1 MLEANEGLEKIFE
14 DAVKEAEKRKHE
26 YVTIEHVLISL
37 VKDQTIGTTLIEF
50 KVNVGALIKDVEN
63 YLDTK
68 CNDIVSKSK
77 NPIVPRKTAS
87 LERLMNRAFT
97 QAQFQGRQD
106 VTSIDILISIFAEKK
121 SYGAFFL
128 KKHKVDKQD
137 LMDLVSTETILD
149 EGMASMGGQE
159 HGGEQKLRP
168 NQADRILKSYCENL
182 NQKYFD
188 KKIDPVIGRDE
199 ETNNLKQ
206 ILARRNKNNV
216 LIVGDPGVG
225 KTAVVEGLAR
235 RIAKNKNDIPEY
247 LKDHIVWSLDVNSLI
262 AGSKFRGDFEE
273 RLKMIVNALDQKGKS
288 ILFIDEA
295 HMIVG
300 AGATGQGNNMD
311 MANMLKPALL
321 KGSIKVVASTT
332 WEEYRK
338 YFEKDRA
345 LMRRFQRLQVGEPSK
360 ETSVKILKGV
370 KQYYEDH
377 HGCTITDEACEDAVD
392 YSSKFIAD
400 KKLPDKAIDIID
412 VACAR
417 LRLNGVKDGVID
429 HEEIIHE
436 LSVMTGISIEQLS
449 QKQASNL
456 KTLEEKMK
464 LQVFGQDKAINTI
477 TDKILVARAGLKNL
491 NKPVGSFLFLGPTG
505 CGKTET
511 ARTLA
516 KTLGVELVRFDMS
529 EYQEKHSI
537 SKLIGSPPG
546 YVGYEDSNMGGGMF
560 INEVEKNPHAVVLF
574 DEIEKAHRDV
584 SNMLL
589 QVMDYGTVTGSN
601 GKKADCRN
609 ITLIMT
615 SNLGAEDME
624 RNNIGFGP
632 SERTGEDD
640 KALKKFFPPEFR
652 NRLDAVIKFNKL
664 AEKTMKSIVKKFLQE
679 LNTMTMEKDVEV
691 NATDQALD
699 YLVKKG
705 FDAKLGARPLQRI
718 IDEEIKNPLSKMI
731 LFGELNEGGMVE
743 VTLSEDVVPKLT
755 VVFRPNKVTT
765 KIKGKSKSDGST
777 TKVSNKERKKQKLKN
792 AKTS

>member
-1 MLEANEGLEKIFE
+1 MLEANEGLENIFE
-14 DAVKEAEKRKHE
+14 NAVKEAEKRRHE
-26 YVTIEHVLISL
+26 YVTIEHVLLSL
-37 VKDQTIGTTLIEF
+37 IKDNSIGTVLHDF
-50 KVNVGALIKDVEN
+50 KVNVGALIKDVED

-68 CNDIVSKSK
+68 CNDIITKGK
-77 NPIVPRKTAS
+77 EPMTPRKTAS

-97 QAQFQGRQD
+97 QALFQGRQD
-106 VTSIDILISIFAEKK
+106 VTSIDILISIFSEKK
-121 SYGAFFL
+121 SYAAFFL
-128 KKHKVDKQD
+128 KKHQVNKQD
-137 LMDLVSTETILD
+137 LIDLVSTETILD
-149 EGMASMGGQE
+149 EGMAGMGGPGE
-159 HGGEQKLRP
+159 AGPEQKLRP

-188 KKIDPVIGRDE
+188 KKIDPVIGRE
-199 ETNNLKQ
+199 QETEDLKQ

-235 RIAKNKNDIPEY
+235 RIAKNKDDVPEY

-273 RLKMIVNALDQKGKS
+273 RLKLVVNALDQKGKS

-321 KGSIKVVASTT
+321 KGTIKVVASTT

-360 ETSVKILKGV
+360 ETAVKILKGV
-370 KQYYEDH
+370 KQYYEKFH
-377 HGCTITDEACEDAVD
+377 NCIITDEACEDAVD
-392 YSSKFIAD
+392 YSTKFIAD
-400 KKLPDKAIDIID
+400 KRLPDKAIDVID

-417 LRLNGVKDGVID
+417 LRLNGVKDGKID
-429 HEEIIHE
+429 HEEVIHE
-436 LSVMTGISIEQLS
+436 ISQMTGISIEQLS

-464 LQVFGQDKAINTI
+464 LQVFGQDKAISTI
-477 TDKILVARAGLKNL
+477 TDKILVARAGLKSL
-491 NKPVGSFLFLGPTG
+491 TKPVGSFLFLGPTG

-511 ARTLA
+511 ARQLA
-516 KTLGVELVRFDMS
+516 KTLGVELIRFDMS

-537 SKLIGSPPG
+537 AKLIGSPPG

-615 SNLGAEDME
+615 SNLGAEAME

-640 KALKKFFPPEFR
+640 NAMKKFFPPEFR
-652 NRLDAVIKFNKL
+652 NRLDAVIKFDKL
-664 AEKTMKSIVKKFLQE
+664 AEPTMKSIVKKFLLE
-679 LNTMTMEKDVEV
+679 LNTMTIEKNVEV
-691 NATDQALD
+691 NATDPAID

-705 FDAKLGARPLQRI
+705 FNAKLGARPLQRV
-718 IDEEIKNPLSKMI
+718 IDDEIKKPLSKMM
-731 LFGELNEGGMVE
+731 LFGELTAGGMVE
-743 VTLSEDVVPKLT
+743 VGLLDDKLT
-755 VVFRPNKVTT
+755 VNFKAKKEPQTLDQLKP
-765 KIKGKSKSDGST
+765 
-777 TKVSNKERKKQKLKN
+777 KVSDEKKSQ
-792 AKTS
+792 

>member
-14 DAVKEAEKRKHE
+14 DAVKEAEQRKHE
-26 YVTIEHVLISL
+26 YVTIEHVLLSL
-37 VKDQTIGTTLIEF
+37 VKDKVIGTTLTEF
-50 KVNVGALIKDVEN
+50 KINVGALIKDIED

-68 CNDIVSKSK
+68 CNDIVSKGK
-77 NPIVPRKTAS
+77 NPVVPRKTAS

-97 QAQFQGRQD
+97 QALFQGRQD

-128 KKHKVDKQD
+128 KKHKVEKQD

-149 EGMASMGGQE
+149 EGMASMGGQTQA
-159 HGGEQKLRP
+159 GGEQRLRP

-188 KKIDPVIGRDE
+188 KKIDPVIGREE

-235 RIAKNKNDIPEY
+235 RIAKNKEDIPEY

-300 AGATGQGNNMD
+300 AGATGQGNSMD

-360 ETSVKILKGV
+360 ETSIKILKGV
-370 KQYYEDH
+370 KQYYESH

-436 LSVMTGISIEQLS
+436 ISQMTGISIEQLS

-537 SKLIGSPPG
+537 SKMIGSPPG

-615 SNLGAEDME
+615 SNLGAEAME
-624 RNNIGFGP
+624 RNNIGFGK
-632 SERTGEDD
+632 SEREGEDD
-640 KALKKFFPPEFR
+640 NALKKFFPPEFR
-652 NRLDAVIKFNKL
+652 NRLDAVIKFDKL
-664 AEKTMKSIVKKFLQE
+664 GEKTMKSIVKKFLQE
-679 LNTMTMEKDVEV
+679 LNTMNMEKDVEV
-691 NATDQALD
+691 NATDPALD

-743 VTLSEDVVPKLT
+743 VTLSEDVVPKLK
-755 VVFRPNKVTT
+755 VEFKANKVTT
-765 KIKGKSKSDGST
+765 KVT
-777 TKVSNKERKKQKLKN
+777 NKEKKKAKIKN

>member
-26 YVTIEHVLISL
+26 YVTIEHVLLS
-37 VKDQTIGTTLIEF
+37 
-50 KVNVGALIKDVEN
+50 LIKDQHIGTVLKDFKIDMVALTKDVED

-68 CNDIVSKSK
+68 CNDIVSKTA
-77 NPIVPRKTAS
+77 NPVVPRKTAS

-97 QAQFQGRQD
+97 QALFQGRQD

-121 SYGAFFL
+121 SYAAFFL
-128 KKHKVDKQD
+128 KKHAVNKQD

-149 EGMASMGGQE
+149 EGMASMGGGMSGQDPS
-159 HGGEQKLRP
+159 GEQRLRP

-188 KKIDPVIGRDE
+188 KKIDPVIGRVE
-199 ETNNLKQ
+199 ELENLKQ

-235 RIAKNKNDIPEY
+235 RIAKNKEDIPEY
-247 LKDHIVWSLDVNSLI
+247 LKDHIVWSLDINALL

-273 RLKMIVNALDQKGKS
+273 RLKLIINALDQKGKS

-295 HMIVG
+295 HMMVG
-300 AGATGQGNNMD
+300 AGATGSGNSMD

-321 KGSIKVVASTT
+321 KGSIKVLASTT

-338 YFEKDRA
+338 FFEKDRA

-360 ETSVKILKGV
+360 ETSIKILKGV
-370 KQYYEDH
+370 KQYYESH

-392 YSSKFIAD
+392 YSMKFIAD
-400 KKLPDKAIDIID
+400 KKLPDKAIDVID

-436 LSVMTGISIEQLS
+436 ISVMTGISIEQLS
-449 QKQASNL
+449 QKQTSSL

-477 TDKILVARAGLKNL
+477 TDKILVARAGLKSL
-491 NKPVGSFLFLGPTG
+491 TKPIGSFLFLGPTG

-516 KTLGVELVRFDMS
+516 KTLGVELIRFDMS

-537 SKLIGSPPG
+537 AKLIGSPPG

-609 ITLIMT
+609 ITLILT
-615 SNLGAEDME
+615 SNLGAEEME
-624 RNNIGFGP
+624 RNNIGFGK
-632 SERTGEDD
+632 SERVGEDD
-640 KALKKFFPPEFR
+640 AALKKFFPPEFR
-652 NRLDAVIKFNKL
+652 NRLDAVIKFDKL
-664 AEKTMKSIVKKFLQE
+664 GKETMTLVVKKFLAE

-691 NATDQALD
+691 NATDSAIEFLMT
-699 YLVKKG
+699 KG
-705 FDAKLGARPLQRI
+705 FDTKLGARPLQRV
-718 IDEEIKNPLSKMI
+718 IDDEIKTPLSKMI
-731 LFGELNEGGMVE
+731 LFGELIEGGMVE
-743 VTLSEDVVPKLT
+743 VGLSDDIVPKLT
-755 VVFRPNKVTT
+755 VNFKAKKEPKMLEQF
-765 KIKGKSKSDGST
+765 KP
-777 TKVSNKERKKQKLKN
+777 KVSDE
-792 AKTS
+792 KTSQ

>member
-1 MLEANEGLEKIFE
+1 MLEANEGLENIFE
-14 DAVKEAEKRKHE
+14 NAVKEAEKRRHE
-26 YVTIEHVLISL
+26 YVTIEHVLLALI
-37 VKDQTIGTTLIEF
+37 KDESIGTVLHDF
-50 KVNVGALIKDVEN
+50 KVNVGMLIKDVED

-68 CNDIVSKSK
+68 CNDIVAKGK
-77 NPIVPRKTAS
+77 EPMTPRKTAS

-97 QAQFQGRQD
+97 QALFQGRQD
-106 VTSIDILISIFAEKK
+106 VSSIDILISIFAEKK
-121 SYGAFFL
+121 SYAAFFL
-128 KKHKVDKQD
+128 KKHQVDKQD

-149 EGMASMGGQE
+149 EGMAQMAGGQP
-159 HGGEQKLRP
+159 GQEQKLRP

-188 KKIDPVIGRDE
+188 KKIDPVIGRDQ
-199 ETNNLKQ
+199 ETEDLKQ

-235 RIAKNKNDIPEY
+235 RIAKNKEDIPEY

-273 RLKMIVNALDQKGKS
+273 RLKLIVNALDQKGKS

-300 AGATGQGNNMD
+300 AGATGQGQSMD

-321 KGSIKVVASTT
+321 KGTIKVVASTT

-360 ETSVKILKGV
+360 ETAVKILKGV
-370 KQYYEDH
+370 KQYYEKFH
-377 HGCTITDEACEDAVD
+377 NCTITDEACEDAVD
-392 YSSKFIAD
+392 YSTKFIAD
-400 KKLPDKAIDIID
+400 KKLPDKAIDVID

-417 LRLNGVKDGVID
+417 LRLNGVKDGRID
-429 HEEIIHE
+429 HDEIIHE
-436 LSVMTGISIEQLS
+436 ISVMTGISIEQLS

-477 TDKILVARAGLKNL
+477 TDKILVARAGLKSL
-491 NKPVGSFLFLGPTG
+491 TKPVGSFLFLGPTG

-511 ARTLA
+511 ARQLA
-516 KTLGVELVRFDMS
+516 KTLGVELIRFDMS

-537 SKLIGSPPG
+537 AKLIGSPPG

-615 SNLGAEDME
+615 SNLGAEDNE

-652 NRLDAVIKFNKL
+652 NRLDAVIKFDKLNK
-664 AEKTMKSIVKKFLQE
+664 ETMKSVVKKFLLE

-691 NATDQALD
+691 NATEDAIEFLMT
-699 YLVKKG
+699 KG
-705 FDAKLGARPLQRI
+705 FDAKLGARPLQRV
-718 IDEEIKNPLSKMI
+718 IDDEIKKPLSKMM
-731 LFGELNEGGMVE
+731 LFGDLTKGGMVE
-743 VTLSEDVVPKLT
+743 VGLTNDVVPKLT
-755 VVFRPNKVTT
+755 VNFKAKREKQVLEQFKPK
-765 KIKGKSKSDGST
+765 
-777 TKVSNKERKKQKLKN
+777 KVSDEKKSQ
-792 AKTS
+792 

>member
-26 YVTIEHVLISL
+26 YVTIEHVLLSL
-37 VKDQTIGTTLIEF
+37 IKDQHIGTVLHEF
-50 KVNVGALIKDVEN
+50 KVNVGALIKDVED

-68 CNDIVSKSK
+68 CNDIVSKGT
-77 NPIVPRKTAS
+77 NPVAPRKTAS

-97 QAQFQGRQD
+97 QALFQGRQD

-121 SYGAFFL
+121 SYAAFFL
-128 KKHKVDKQD
+128 KKHQVDKQD
-137 LMDLVSTETILD
+137 LIDLVSTETILD
-149 EGMASMGGQE
+149 EGMASMGGAQE
-159 HGGEQKLRP
+159 QGGEQRLRP

-182 NQKYFD
+182 NAKYFE
-188 KKIDPVIGRDE
+188 KKIDPVIGRED
-199 ETNNLKQ
+199 ETNDLKQ

-235 RIAKNKNDIPEY
+235 RIAKNKDDIPEY

-273 RLKMIVNALDQKGKS
+273 RLKLIVNALDQKGKS

-300 AGATGQGNNMD
+300 AGATGSGNSMD

-321 KGSIKVVASTT
+321 KGTIKVVASTT

-360 ETSVKILKGV
+360 ETSIKILKGV
-370 KQYYEDH
+370 KQYYEKH

-392 YSSKFIAD
+392 YSMKFIAD
-400 KKLPDKAIDIID
+400 KKLPDKAIDVID

-417 LRLNGVKDGVID
+417 LRLNSVKDGVID
-429 HEEIIHE
+429 HEQIIHE
-436 LSVMTGISIEQLS
+436 ISVMTGISIEQLS
-449 QKQASNL
+449 QKQTSSL

-477 TDKILVARAGLKNL
+477 TDKILVARAGLKSL
-491 NKPVGSFLFLGPTG
+491 TKPVGSFLFLGPTG

-511 ARTLA
+511 AKSLA
-516 KTLGVELVRFDMS
+516 KTLGVELIRFDMS

-560 INEVEKNPHAVVLF
+560 INEIEKNPHAVVLF

-632 SERTGEDD
+632 SERSGEDD

-652 NRLDAVIKFNKL
+652 NRLDAVIKFDKLNK
-664 AEKTMKSIVKKFLQE
+664 ETMISIVKKFLAD

-691 NATDQALD
+691 NATDPAIEFLMT
-699 YLVKKG
+699 KG
-705 FDAKLGARPLQRI
+705 FDAKLGARPLQRV
-718 IDEEIKNPLSKMI
+718 IDDEIKKPLSRMI
-731 LFGELNEGGMVE
+731 LFGDLTKGGMVE
-743 VTLSEDVVPKLT
+743 VGLSDDVVPKLT
-755 VVFRPNKVTT
+755 VNFKAKKQPKTLEQF
-765 KIKGKSKSDGST
+765 KP
-777 TKVSNKERKKQKLKN
+777 KVSDE
-792 AKTS
+792 KTS

>member
-26 YVTIEHVLISL
+26 YVTIEHVLLSL
-37 VKDQTIGTTLIEF
+37 IKDQHIGTVLHEF
-50 KVNVGALIKDVEN
+50 KVNVGALIKDVED

-68 CNDIVSKSK
+68 CNDIVSKSA
-77 NPIVPRKTAS
+77 NPVAPRKTAS

-97 QAQFQGRQD
+97 QALFQGRQD
-106 VTSIDILISIFAEKK
+106 VSSVDILISIFAEKK
-121 SYGAFFL
+121 SYAAFFL
-128 KKHKVDKQD
+128 KKHQVDKQD
-137 LMDLVSTETILD
+137 LIDLVSTETILD
-149 EGMASMGGQE
+149 EGMAAMGGAQE
-159 HGGEQKLRP
+159 QGGEQKLRP

-188 KKIDPVIGRDE
+188 KQIDPVIGRE
-199 ETNNLKQ
+199 QETEDLKQ

-235 RIAKNKNDIPEY
+235 RIAKNKDDIPEY

-273 RLKMIVNALDQKGKS
+273 RLKLIVNALDQKGKS

-300 AGATGQGNNMD
+300 AGATGQGNSMD

-321 KGSIKVVASTT
+321 KGTIKVVASTT

-360 ETSVKILKGV
+360 ETSIKILKGV
-370 KQYYEDH
+370 KQYYEKH

-392 YSSKFIAD
+392 YSMKFIAD
-400 KKLPDKAIDIID
+400 KKLPDKAIDVID

-417 LRLNGVKDGVID
+417 LRLNGVKDGKID

-436 LSVMTGISIEQLS
+436 ISVMTGISIEQLS
-449 QKQASNL
+449 QKQTSSL

-464 LQVFGQDKAINTI
+464 LQVYGQDKAINNI
-477 TDKILVARAGLKNL
+477 TDKILVARAGLKSL
-491 NKPVGSFLFLGPTG
+491 TKPVGSFLFLGPTG

-516 KTLGVELVRFDMS
+516 KTLGVELIRFDMS

-615 SNLGAEDME
+615 SNLGAEENE
-624 RNNIGFGP
+624 RNNIGFGK
-632 SERTGEDD
+632 SERQGEDD

-652 NRLDAVIKFNKL
+652 NRLDAVIKFDKLNK
-664 AEKTMKSIVKKFLQE
+664 KTMISIVKKFLQE

-691 NATDQALD
+691 NATDSAIEFLMT
-699 YLVKKG
+699 KG
-705 FDAKLGARPLQRI
+705 FDAKLGARPLQRV
-718 IDEEIKNPLSKMI
+718 IDNEIKKPLSRMM
-731 LFGELNEGGMVE
+731 LFGELSSGGMVE
-743 VTLSEDVVPKLT
+743 VGLVNDKLT
-755 VVFRPNKVTT
+755 VNFKAKKEPQTIDQFKP
-765 KIKGKSKSDGST
+765 
-777 TKVSNKERKKQKLKN
+777 KVSDE
-792 AKTS
+792 KTS

>member
-1 MLEANEGLEKIFE
+1 MLEANEGLENIFE
-14 DAVKEAEKRKHE
+14 NAVKEAEKRRHE
-26 YVTIEHVLISL
+26 YVTIEHVLLSL
-37 VKDQTIGTTLIEF
+37 IKDQNIGTVLHDF
-50 KVNVGALIKDVEN
+50 QVQVGALIKDVED

-68 CNDIVSKSK
+68 CNDIIAKGSE
-77 NPIVPRKTAS
+77 PMTPRKTAS

-97 QAQFQGRQD
+97 QALFQGRQD
-106 VTSIDILISIFAEKK
+106 VSSIDILISIFSEKK
-121 SYGAFFL
+121 SYAAFFL
-128 KKHKVDKQD
+128 KKHQVNKQD
-137 LMDLVSTETILD
+137 LIDLVSTETILD
-149 EGMASMGGQE
+149 EGMAGMGGPGE
-159 HGGEQKLRP
+159 GGPEQKLRP

-188 KKIDPVIGRDE
+188 KKIDPVIGRDQ
-199 ETNNLKQ
+199 ETEDLKQ

-235 RIAKNKNDIPEY
+235 RIAKNKDDVPEY
-247 LKDHIVWSLDVNSLI
+247 LKDHLVWSLDVNSLI

-273 RLKMIVNALDQKGKS
+273 RLKLIVNALDQKGKS

-321 KGSIKVVASTT
+321 KGTIKVLASTT

-360 ETSVKILKGV
+360 ETAVKILKGV
-370 KQYYEDH
+370 KQYYEKFH
-377 HGCTITDEACEDAVD
+377 NCTITDEACEDAVD
-392 YSSKFIAD
+392 YSTKFIAD
-400 KKLPDKAIDIID
+400 KKLPDKAIDVID

-417 LRLNGVKDGVID
+417 LRLNGVKDGKID

-436 LSVMTGISIEQLS
+436 ISVMTGISIEQLS

-464 LQVFGQDKAINTI
+464 LQVYGQDRAINTI
-477 TDKILVARAGLKNL
+477 TDKILVARAGLKSL
-491 NKPVGSFLFLGPTG
+491 TKPVGSFLFLGPTG

-511 ARTLA
+511 ARQLA
-516 KTLGVELVRFDMS
+516 KTLGVELIRFDMS

-537 SKLIGSPPG
+537 AKLIGSPPG

-615 SNLGAEDME
+615 SNLGAEENE
-624 RNNIGFGP
+624 RNNIGFGK
-632 SERTGEDD
+632 SERSGEDD

-652 NRLDAVIKFNKL
+652 NRLDAVIKFDKL
-664 AEKTMKSIVKKFLQE
+664 GKDTMKSVVKKFLQE

-691 NATDQALD
+691 NATDEAIEFLM
-699 YLVKKG
+699 KKG
-705 FDAKLGARPLQRI
+705 FDAKLGARPLQRV
-718 IDEEIKNPLSKMI
+718 IDDEIKKPLSKMM
-731 LFGELNEGGMVE
+731 LFGELTAGGMVE
-743 VTLSEDVVPKLT
+743 VSLADEKLVVNFKVGKQQEVLT
-755 VVFRPNKVTT
+755 QFKP
-765 KIKGKSKSDGST
+765 
-777 TKVSNKERKKQKLKN
+777 KVSDEKKSQ
-792 AKTS
+792 

>member
-1 MLEANEGLEKIFE
+1 MLEANEGLENIFE
-14 DAVKEAEKRKHE
+14 NAVKEAEKRKHE
-26 YVTIEHVLISL
+26 YVTIEHVLLAL
-37 VKDQTIGTTLIEF
+37 VKDEAIGTVLHDF
-50 KVNVGALIKDVEN
+50 KIQVGALIKDIED

-68 CNDIVSKSK
+68 CNDIITKGK
-77 NPIVPRKTAS
+77 EPMTPRKTAS

-97 QAQFQGRQD
+97 QALFQGRQD
-106 VTSIDILISIFAEKK
+106 VTSVDILISIYAEKK
-121 SYGAFFL
+121 SYAAFFL
-128 KKHKVDKQD
+128 KKHQVSKQD
-137 LMDLVSTETILD
+137 LIDLVSTETILD
-149 EGMASMGGQE
+149 EGMAQMASGQPGGP
-159 HGGEQKLRP
+159 EQKLRP

-188 KKIDPVIGRDE
+188 KQIDPVIGREE
-199 ETNNLKQ
+199 ETENLKQ

-235 RIAKNKNDIPEY
+235 RIAKNKTDIPEY

-273 RLKMIVNALDQKGKS
+273 RLKLIVNALDQKGKS

-300 AGATGQGNNMD
+300 AGATGQGNSMD

-321 KGSIKVVASTT
+321 KGTIKVVASTT

-360 ETSVKILKGV
+360 ETAIKILKGV
-370 KQYYEDH
+370 KQYYEKFH
-377 HGCTITDEACEDAVD
+377 ECVITDEACEDAVD
-392 YSSKFIAD
+392 YSTKFIAD
-400 KKLPDKAIDIID
+400 KKLPDKAIDVID

-417 LRLNGVKDGVID
+417 LRLNGVKDGKID

-436 LSVMTGISIEQLS
+436 ISVMTGISIEQLS

-456 KTLEEKMK
+456 KTLDEKMK
-464 LQVFGQDKAINTI
+464 LQVFGQDKAISTI
-477 TDKILVARAGLKNL
+477 TDKILVARAGLKSL
-491 NKPVGSFLFLGPTG
+491 TKPVGSFLFLGPTG

-511 ARTLA
+511 ARQLA
-516 KTLGVELVRFDMS
+516 KTLGVELIRFDMS

-537 SKLIGSPPG
+537 AKLIGSPPG

-615 SNLGAEDME
+615 SNLGAEENE

-632 SERTGEDD
+632 SERSGEDD
-640 KALKKFFPPEFR
+640 KAMKKFFPPEFR
-652 NRLDAVIKFNKL
+652 NRLDAVIKFDKL
-664 AEKTMKSIVKKFLQE
+664 GKETMKSVVKKFLQE
-679 LNTMTMEKDVEV
+679 LNTMTIEKDVEV
-691 NATDQALD
+691 NATDEAIEFLMT
-699 YLVKKG
+699 KG
-705 FDAKLGARPLQRI
+705 FDAKLGARPLQRV
-718 IDEEIKNPLSKMI
+718 IDDEIKKPLSKMM
-731 LFGELNEGGMVE
+731 LFGELTAGGMVE
-743 VTLSEDVVPKLT
+743 VGLSQDTVPKLT
-755 VVFRPNKVTT
+755 VNFKAKKNPKVIDTLQ
-765 KIKGKSKSDGST
+765 SA
-777 TKVSNKERKKQKLKN
+777 NE
-792 AKTS
+792 KTS

>member
-1 MLEANEGLEKIFE
+1 MLEANEGLENIFE
-14 DAVKEAEKRKHE
+14 NAVKEAEKRKHE
-26 YVTIEHVLISL
+26 YVTIEHVLLS
-37 VKDQTIGTTLIEF
+37 
-50 KVNVGALIKDVEN
+50 LIKDKTIGATLKEFKIDIKLLIKEVED

-68 CNDIVSKSK
+68 CNDIVSKGK
-77 NPIVPRKTAS
+77 NPVVPRKTAS

-97 QAQFQGRQD
+97 QALFQGRQD

-121 SYGAFFL
+121 SYSAFFL

-149 EGMASMGGQE
+149 EGMASMGGPQQS
-159 HGGEQKLRP
+159 GGEQRLRP

-182 NQKYFD
+182 NAKYFE
-188 KKIDPVIGRDE
+188 KKIDPVIGRE
-199 ETNNLKQ
+199 QELENLKQ

-235 RIAKNKNDIPEY
+235 RIAKNKDDIPDY
-247 LKDHIVWSLDVNSLI
+247 LKNHIVWSLDINALL

-273 RLKMIVNALDQKGKS
+273 RLKLIINALDQKGKS

-295 HMIVG
+295 HMMVG
-300 AGATGQGNNMD
+300 AGATGSGNSMD

-321 KGSIKVVASTT
+321 KGSIKVLASTT

-338 YFEKDRA
+338 FFEKDRA

-360 ETSVKILKGV
+360 ETSIKILKGV
-370 KQYYEDH
+370 KQYYESH

-392 YSSKFIAD
+392 YSMKFIAD
-400 KKLPDKAIDIID
+400 KKLPDKAIDVID

-436 LSVMTGISIEQLS
+436 ISVMTGISIEQLS
-449 QKQASNL
+449 QKETGSL

-477 TDKILVARAGLKNL
+477 TDKILVARAGLKSL
-491 NKPVGSFLFLGPTG
+491 TKPIGSFLFLGPTG

-511 ARTLA
+511 AKTLA
-516 KTLGVELVRFDMS
+516 KTLGVELIRFDMS

-537 SKLIGSPPG
+537 AKLIGSPPG

-609 ITLIMT
+609 ITLILT
-615 SNLGAEDME
+615 SNLGAEEME
-624 RNNIGFGP
+624 RANIGFGP

-652 NRLDAVIKFNKL
+652 NRLDAVIKFDKL
-664 AEKTMKSIVKKFLQE
+664 GKETMTLVVKKFLAD

-691 NATDQALD
+691 NATDSAIEFLMT
-699 YLVKKG
+699 KG
-705 FDAKLGARPLQRI
+705 FDAKLGARPLQRV
-718 IDEEIKNPLSKMI
+718 IDDEIKTPLSKMI
-731 LFGELNEGGMVE
+731 LFGELTSGGMVE
-743 VTLSEDVVPKLT
+743 VGLSDDIVPKLT
-755 VVFRPNKVTT
+755 VNFKAAKEPKVIDAL
-765 KIKGKSKSDGST
+765 KP
-777 TKVSNKERKKQKLKN
+777 KVPDE
-792 AKTS
+792 KTS

>member
-1 MLEANEGLEKIFE
+1 MLEANEGLENIFE
-14 DAVKEAEKRKHE
+14 NAVKEAEKRRHE
-26 YVTIEHVLISL
+26 YVTIEHVLLSL
-37 VKDQTIGTTLIEF
+37 IKDQNIGTVLHDF
-50 KVNVGALIKDVEN
+50 KINVGALIKDVED

-68 CNDIVSKSK
+68 CNDIIAKGSE
-77 NPIVPRKTAS
+77 PMTPRKTAS

-97 QAQFQGRQD
+97 QALFQGRQD
-106 VTSIDILISIFAEKK
+106 VTSVDILISIFSEKK
-121 SYGAFFL
+121 SYAAFFL
-128 KKHKVDKQD
+128 KKHQVNKQD
-137 LMDLVSTETILD
+137 LIDLVSTETILD
-149 EGMASMGGQE
+149 EGMAGMGAPGE
-159 HGGEQKLRP
+159 AGPEQKLRP

-188 KKIDPVIGRDE
+188 KKIDPVIGRDQ
-199 ETNNLKQ
+199 ETEDLKQ

-235 RIAKNKNDIPEY
+235 RIAKNKDDIPEY

-273 RLKMIVNALDQKGKS
+273 RLKLIVNALDQKGKS

-321 KGSIKVVASTT
+321 KGSIKVLASTT

-360 ETSVKILKGV
+360 ETTVKILKGV
-370 KQYYEDH
+370 KQYYEKFH
-377 HGCTITDEACEDAVD
+377 ECTITDEACEDAVD
-392 YSSKFIAD
+392 YSTKFIAD
-400 KKLPDKAIDIID
+400 KKLPDKAIDVID

-417 LRLNGVKDGVID
+417 LRLNNIKDGKID

-436 LSVMTGISIEQLS
+436 ISVMTGISIEQLS

-464 LQVFGQDKAINTI
+464 LQVYGQDKAINTI
-477 TDKILVARAGLKNL
+477 TDKILVARAGLKSL
-491 NKPVGSFLFLGPTG
+491 TKPVGSFLFLGPTG

-511 ARTLA
+511 ARQLA
-516 KTLGVELVRFDMS
+516 KTLGVELIRFDMS

-537 SKLIGSPPG
+537 AKLIGSPPG

-615 SNLGAEDME
+615 SNLGAEENE
-624 RNNIGFGP
+624 RNNIGFGK
-632 SERTGEDD
+632 SERSGEDD

-652 NRLDAVIKFNKL
+652 NRLDAVIKFDKL
-664 AEKTMKSIVKKFLQE
+664 GKDTMKSVVKKFLQE
-679 LNTMTMEKDVEV
+679 LNAMTIEKDVEV
-691 NATDQALD
+691 NATDEAIEFLM
-699 YLVKKG
+699 KKG
-705 FDAKLGARPLQRI
+705 FDAKLGARPLQRV
-718 IDEEIKNPLSKMI
+718 IDDEIKKPLSKMM
-731 LFGELNEGGMVE
+731 LFGELTAGGMVE
-743 VTLSEDVVPKLT
+743 VSLADEKLVVNFKVGKQQEVLT
-755 VVFRPNKVTT
+755 QLKP
-765 KIKGKSKSDGST
+765 
-777 TKVSNKERKKQKLKN
+777 KVSDEKKSQ
-792 AKTS
+792 

>member
-26 YVTIEHVLISL
+26 YVTIEHVLLSL
-37 VKDQTIGTTLIEF
+37 IKDQHIGTVLNEF
-50 KVNVGALIKDVEN
+50 KINVGALIKDVED

-68 CNDIVSKSK
+68 CNDIVSKSA
-77 NPIVPRKTAS
+77 NPVAPRKTAS

-97 QAQFQGRQD
+97 QALFQGRQD
-106 VTSIDILISIFAEKK
+106 VSSVDILISIFAEKK
-121 SYGAFFL
+121 SYAAFFL
-128 KKHKVDKQD
+128 KKHQVDKQD
-137 LMDLVSTETILD
+137 LIDLVSTETILD
-149 EGMASMGGQE
+149 EGMAAMGGQQQ

-168 NQADRILKSYCENL
+168 NQADRILQSYCENL

-188 KKIDPVIGRDE
+188 KQIDPVIGRE
-199 ETNNLKQ
+199 QETEDLKQ

-235 RIAKNKNDIPEY
+235 RIAKNKDDIPEY

-273 RLKMIVNALDQKGKS
+273 RLKLIVNALDQKGKS

-300 AGATGQGNNMD
+300 AGATGQGNSMD

-321 KGSIKVVASTT
+321 KGTIKVVASTT

-360 ETSVKILKGV
+360 ETSIKILKGV
-370 KQYYEDH
+370 KQYYEKH

-392 YSSKFIAD
+392 YSMKFIAD
-400 KKLPDKAIDIID
+400 KKLPDKAIDVID

-417 LRLNGVKDGVID
+417 LRLNGVKDGKID

-436 LSVMTGISIEQLS
+436 ISVMTGISIEQLS
-449 QKQASNL
+449 QKQTSSL

-464 LQVFGQDKAINTI
+464 LQVYGQDKAINTI
-477 TDKILVARAGLKNL
+477 TDKILVARAGLKSL
-491 NKPVGSFLFLGPTG
+491 TKPVGSFLFLGPTG

-516 KTLGVELVRFDMS
+516 KTLGVELIRFDMS

-615 SNLGAEDME
+615 SNLGAEESE
-624 RNNIGFGP
+624 RNNIGFGK
-632 SERTGEDD
+632 SEREGEDD

-652 NRLDAVIKFNKL
+652 NRLDAVIKFDKLNK
-664 AEKTMKSIVKKFLQE
+664 KTMISIVKKFLQE
-679 LNTMTMEKDVEV
+679 LNTMTMEKDVEA
-691 NATDQALD
+691 NATDEAIEFLMS
-699 YLVKKG
+699 KG
-705 FDAKLGARPLQRI
+705 FDAKLGARPLQRV
-718 IDEEIKNPLSKMI
+718 IDDEIKKPLSRMI
-731 LFGELNEGGMVE
+731 LFGELSSGGMVE
-743 VTLSEDVVPKLT
+743 VGLVNGKLT
-755 VVFRPNKVTT
+755 VNFKA
-765 KIKGKSKSDGST
+765 GKEPQTIDQFKP
-777 TKVSNKERKKQKLKN
+777 KVSDE
-792 AKTS
+792 KTS

>member
-1 MLEANEGLEKIFE
+1 MLEANEGLENIFE
-14 DAVKEAEKRKHE
+14 NAVKEAEKRRHE
-26 YVTIEHVLISL
+26 YVTIEHVLLSL
-37 VKDQTIGTTLIEF
+37 IKDNSIGTVLHDF
-50 KVNVGALIKDVEN
+50 KVNVGSLIKDVED

-68 CNDIVSKSK
+68 CNDIVAKGK
-77 NPIVPRKTAS
+77 EPITPRKTAS

-97 QAQFQGRQD
+97 QALFQGRQD
-106 VTSIDILISIFAEKK
+106 VSSVDILISIFSEKK
-121 SYGAFFL
+121 SYAAFFL
-128 KKHKVDKQD
+128 KKHQVNKQD
-137 LMDLVSTETILD
+137 LIDLVSTETILD
-149 EGMASMGGQE
+149 EGMAGMGGDQ
-159 HGGEQKLRP
+159 GGPEQKLRP

-188 KKIDPVIGRDE
+188 KKIDPVIGRDQ
-199 ETNNLKQ
+199 ETEDLKQ

-235 RIAKNKNDIPEY
+235 RIAKNKDDIPEY

-273 RLKMIVNALDQKGKS
+273 RLKLVVNALDQKGKS

-321 KGSIKVVASTT
+321 KGTIKVVASTT

-360 ETSVKILKGV
+360 DTAVKILKGV
-370 KQYYEDH
+370 KQYYEKFH
-377 HGCTITDEACEDAVD
+377 NCTITDEACEDAVD
-392 YSSKFIAD
+392 YSTKFIAD
-400 KKLPDKAIDIID
+400 KKLPDKAIDVID

-417 LRLNGVKDGVID
+417 LRLNNVKNGKID
-429 HEEIIHE
+429 HDEIIHE
-436 LSVMTGISIEQLS
+436 ISVMTGISIEQLS

-477 TDKILVARAGLKNL
+477 TDKILVARAGLKSL
-491 NKPVGSFLFLGPTG
+491 TKPVGSFLFLGPTG

-511 ARTLA
+511 AKQLA
-516 KTLGVELVRFDMS
+516 KTLGVELIRFDMS

-537 SKLIGSPPG
+537 AKLIGSPPG

-615 SNLGAEDME
+615 SNLGAEENE
-624 RNNIGFGP
+624 RNNIGFGK

-652 NRLDAVIKFNKL
+652 NRLDAVIKFDKL
-664 AEKTMKSIVKKFLQE
+664 GKDTMKSVVKKFLQE

-691 NATDQALD
+691 NATDPAIEFLMD
-699 YLVKKG
+699 KG
-705 FDAKLGARPLQRI
+705 FDAKLGARPLQRV
-718 IDEEIKNPLSKMI
+718 IDDEIKKPLSKMM
-731 LFGELNEGGMVE
+731 LFGELTQGGMVE
-743 VTLSEDVVPKLT
+743 VGLSDGKLT
-755 VVFRPNKVTT
+755 VNFKAKKEKEVLTQFKPTV
-765 KIKGKSKSDGST
+765 SD
-777 TKVSNKERKKQKLKN
+777 E
-792 AKTS
+792 KTS

>member
-26 YVTIEHVLISL
+26 YVTIEHVLLSL
-37 VKDQTIGTTLIEF
+37 IKDQHIGPVLHDF
-50 KVNVGALIKDVEN
+50 KVNVGALIKDVED

-68 CNDIVSKSK
+68 CNDIVSKGT

-97 QAQFQGRQD
+97 QALFQGRQD

-121 SYGAFFL
+121 SYSAFFL

-137 LMDLVSTETILD
+137 LIDLVSTETILD
-149 EGMASMGGQE
+149 EGMASMGGAQE
-159 HGGEQKLRP
+159 QGGEQRLRP

-188 KKIDPVIGRDE
+188 KKIDPVIGRE
-199 ETNNLKQ
+199 EELENLKQ

-235 RIAKNKNDIPEY
+235 RIAKNKEDIPDY
-247 LKDHIVWSLDVNSLI
+247 LKDHIVWSLDINALL

-273 RLKMIVNALDQKGKS
+273 RLKMIINALDQKGKS
-288 ILFIDEA
+288 IPFIDEA
-295 HMIVG
+295 HMMVG
-300 AGATGQGNNMD
+300 AGATGSGNSMD
-311 MANMLKPALL
+311 MANILKPALL
-321 KGSIKVVASTT
+321 KGSIKVLASTT

-360 ETSVKILKGV
+360 ETSIKILKGI
-370 KQYYEDH
+370 KQYYESH

-392 YSSKFIAD
+392 YSMKFIAD
-400 KKLPDKAIDIID
+400 KKLPDKAIDVID

-417 LRLNGVKDGVID
+417 LRVNGIKNGTID

-436 LSVMTGISIEQLS
+436 ISVMTGISIEQLS
-449 QKQASNL
+449 QKQTSSL

-477 TDKILVARAGLKNL
+477 TDKILVARAGLKSL
-491 NKPVGSFLFLGPTG
+491 SKPIGSFLFLGPTG

-516 KTLGVELVRFDMS
+516 KTLGVELIRFDMS

-560 INEVEKNPHAVVLF
+560 INEIEKNPHAVVLF

-609 ITLIMT
+609 ITLILT
-615 SNLGAEDME
+615 SNLGAEEME
-624 RNNIGFGP
+624 RSNIGFGP
-632 SERTGEDD
+632 SERAGEDD

-652 NRLDAVIKFNKL
+652 NRLDAVIKFDKL
-664 AEKTMKSIVKKFLQE
+664 GKETMTLVVKKFLAE

-691 NATDQALD
+691 NATDSAIEFLMA
-699 YLVKKG
+699 KG
-705 FDAKLGARPLQRI
+705 FDTKLGARPLQRV
-718 IDEEIKNPLSKMI
+718 IDDEIKTPLSKMI
-731 LFGELNEGGMVE
+731 LFGELSSGGMVE
-743 VTLSEDVVPKLT
+743 VGLSNDVIPKLT
-755 VVFRPNKVTT
+755 VTFKAAKEPQIINQFKP
-765 KIKGKSKSDGST
+765 
-777 TKVSNKERKKQKLKN
+777 KVSDE
-792 AKTS
+792 KTS

>member
-1 MLEANEGLEKIFE
+1 MLEANEGLENIFE
-14 DAVKEAEKRKHE
+14 NAVKEAEKRRHE
-26 YVTIEHVLISL
+26 YVTIEHVLLALI
-37 VKDQTIGTTLIEF
+37 KDNDVGTVLHDF
-50 KVNVGALIKDVEN
+50 KVNVGMLIKDVED

-68 CNDIVSKSK
+68 CNDIIAKGK
-77 NPIVPRKTAS
+77 EPMTPRKTAS

-97 QAQFQGRQD
+97 QALFQGRQD
-106 VTSIDILISIFAEKK
+106 VSSIDILISIFAEKK
-121 SYGAFFL
+121 SYAAFFL
-128 KKHKVDKQD
+128 KKHQVNKQD

-149 EGMASMGGQE
+149 EGMAQMGGAQPGQE
-159 HGGEQKLRP
+159 QRLRP

-188 KKIDPVIGRDE
+188 KKIDPVIGRE
-199 ETNNLKQ
+199 QETEDLKQ

-235 RIAKNKNDIPEY
+235 RIAKNKGDIPEY

-273 RLKMIVNALDQKGKS
+273 RLKLIVNALDQKGKS

-300 AGATGQGNNMD
+300 AGATGQSNSMD

-321 KGSIKVVASTT
+321 KGTIKVVASTT

-360 ETSVKILKGV
+360 ETAVKILKGV
-370 KQYYEDH
+370 KQYYEKF

-392 YSSKFIAD
+392 YSTKFIAD
-400 KKLPDKAIDIID
+400 KKLPDKAIDVID

-417 LRLNGVKDGVID
+417 LRLNGIKDGRID
-429 HEEIIHE
+429 HDEIIHE
-436 LSVMTGISIEQLS
+436 ISQMTGISIEQLS

-477 TDKILVARAGLKNL
+477 TDKILVARAGLKSL
-491 NKPVGSFLFLGPTG
+491 TKPVGSFLFLGPTG

-511 ARTLA
+511 ARQLA
-516 KTLGVELVRFDMS
+516 KTLGVELIRFDMS

-537 SKLIGSPPG
+537 AKLIGSPPG

-615 SNLGAEDME
+615 SNLGAEENE
-624 RNNIGFGP
+624 RNNIGFGK

-640 KALKKFFPPEFR
+640 KALMKFFPPEFR
-652 NRLDAVIKFNKL
+652 NRLDAIIKFDKL
-664 AEKTMKSIVKKFLQE
+664 SKETMKSVVKKFLLE

-691 NATDQALD
+691 NATEDAIEFLMT
-699 YLVKKG
+699 KG
-705 FDAKLGARPLQRI
+705 FDAKLGARPLQRV
-718 IDEEIKNPLSKMI
+718 IDDEIKKPLSKMM
-731 LFGELNEGGMVE
+731 LFGDLTEGGMVE
-743 VTLSEDVVPKLT
+743 VGLSNDVVPKLT
-755 VVFRPNKVTT
+755 VNFKAKKEPKVLDQFKPKTV
-765 KIKGKSKSDGST
+765 SD
-777 TKVSNKERKKQKLKN
+777 E
-792 AKTS
+792 KTSQ

>member
-1 MLEANEGLEKIFE
+1 MLEANEGLENIFE
-14 DAVKEAEKRKHE
+14 NAVKEAEKRRHE
-26 YVTIEHVLISL
+26 YVTIEHVLLSL
-37 VKDQTIGTTLIEF
+37 IKDNSIGTILHDF
-50 KVNVGALIKDVEN
+50 KVNVGALIKDVED

-68 CNDIVSKSK
+68 CNDIVAKGK
-77 NPIVPRKTAS
+77 DPMTPRKTAS

-97 QAQFQGRQD
+97 QALFQGRQD
-106 VTSIDILISIFAEKK
+106 VSSIDILISIFAEKK
-121 SYGAFFL
+121 SYAAFFL
-128 KKHKVDKQD
+128 KKHQVNKQD

-149 EGMASMGGQE
+149 EGMAAMGG
-159 HGGEQKLRP
+159 GGQPGPEQKLRP

-188 KKIDPVIGRDE
+188 KKIDPVIGRDQ
-199 ETNNLKQ
+199 ETEDLKQ

-235 RIAKNKNDIPEY
+235 RIAKNKDDIPEY

-273 RLKMIVNALDQKGKS
+273 RLKLIVNALDQKGKS

-321 KGSIKVVASTT
+321 KGSIKVLASTT

-360 ETSVKILKGV
+360 ETTVKILKGV
-370 KQYYEDH
+370 KQYYEQFH
-377 HGCTITDEACEDAVD
+377 NCIITDEACEDAVD
-392 YSSKFIAD
+392 YSTKFIAD
-400 KKLPDKAIDIID
+400 KKLPDKAIDVID

-417 LRLNGVKDGVID
+417 LRLNGVKDGKID

-436 LSVMTGISIEQLS
+436 ISVMTGISIEQLS

-456 KTLEEKMK
+456 KTLDEKMK
-464 LQVFGQDKAINTI
+464 LQVFGQDKAISTI
-477 TDKILVARAGLKNL
+477 TDKILVARAGLKSL
-491 NKPVGSFLFLGPTG
+491 TKPVGSFLFLGPTG

-511 ARTLA
+511 ARQLA
-516 KTLGVELVRFDMS
+516 KTLGVELIRFDMS

-537 SKLIGSPPG
+537 AKLIGSPPG

-615 SNLGAEDME
+615 SNLGAEENE
-624 RNNIGFGP
+624 RNNIGFGK

-652 NRLDAVIKFNKL
+652 NRLDAVIKFDKL
-664 AEKTMKSIVKKFLQE
+664 GKDTMKSVVKKFLQE

-691 NATDQALD
+691 NATDEAIEFLMT
-699 YLVKKG
+699 KG
-705 FDAKLGARPLQRI
+705 FDAKLGARPLQRV
-718 IDEEIKNPLSKMI
+718 IDDEIKKPLSKMM
-731 LFGELNEGGMVE
+731 LFGELTSGGMVE
-743 VTLSEDVVPKLT
+743 VGLSDDIVSKLT
-755 VVFRPNKVTT
+755 VNFKA
-765 KIKGKSKSDGST
+765 KKGPQILTQFKP
-777 TKVSNKERKKQKLKN
+777 KVSDEKK
-792 AKTS
+792 S

>member
-14 DAVKEAEKRKHE
+14 DAVKEAEKRRHE
-26 YVTIEHVLISL
+26 YVTIEHVLLAL
-37 VKDQTIGTTLIEF
+37 VKDESIGTVLHDF
-50 KVNVGALIKDVEN
+50 KVNVGMLIKDVED

-68 CNDIVSKSK
+68 CNDIVAKGK
-77 NPIVPRKTAS
+77 EPMTPRKTAS

-97 QAQFQGRQD
+97 QALFQGRQD
-106 VTSIDILISIFAEKK
+106 VSSIDILISIFAEKK
-121 SYGAFFL
+121 SYAAFFL
-128 KKHKVDKQD
+128 KKHQVDKQD

-149 EGMASMGGQE
+149 EGMAQLAGGQQ
-159 HGGEQKLRP
+159 GQEQKLRP

-188 KKIDPVIGRDE
+188 KKIDPVIGRDQ
-199 ETNNLKQ
+199 ETEDLKQ

-235 RIAKNKNDIPEY
+235 RIAKNKEDIPEY

-273 RLKMIVNALDQKGKS
+273 RLKLIVNALDQKGKS

-300 AGATGQGNNMD
+300 AGATGQGQSMD

-321 KGSIKVVASTT
+321 KGTIKVVASTT

-360 ETSVKILKGV
+360 ETAVKILKGV
-370 KQYYEDH
+370 KQYYEKFH
-377 HGCTITDEACEDAVD
+377 NCTITDEACEDAVD
-392 YSSKFIAD
+392 YSTKFIAD
-400 KKLPDKAIDIID
+400 KKLPDKAIDVID

-417 LRLNGVKDGVID
+417 LRLNGVKDGRID
-429 HEEIIHE
+429 HDEIIHE
-436 LSVMTGISIEQLS
+436 ISVMTGISIEQLS

-477 TDKILVARAGLKNL
+477 TDKILVARAGLKSL
-491 NKPVGSFLFLGPTG
+491 TKPVGSFLFLGPTG

-511 ARTLA
+511 AKQLA
-516 KTLGVELVRFDMS
+516 KTLGVELIRFDMS

-537 SKLIGSPPG
+537 AKLIGSPPG

-615 SNLGAEDME
+615 SNLGAEDNE

-652 NRLDAVIKFNKL
+652 NRLDAVIKFDKLNK
-664 AEKTMKSIVKKFLQE
+664 ETMKSVVKKFLLE

-691 NATDQALD
+691 NATEDAIEFLMT
-699 YLVKKG
+699 KG
-705 FDAKLGARPLQRI
+705 FDAKLGARPLQRV
-718 IDEEIKNPLSKMI
+718 IDDEIKKPLSKMM
-731 LFGELNEGGMVE
+731 LFGDLTEGGMVE
-743 VTLSEDVVPKLT
+743 VGLTDDVVPKLT
-755 VVFRPNKVTT
+755 VNFKAKREKQVLDQFKPKKV
-765 KIKGKSKSDGST
+765 
-777 TKVSNKERKKQKLKN
+777 NNE
-792 AKTS
+792 KTSH

>member
-1 MLEANEGLEKIFE
+1 MLEANEGLENIFE
-14 DAVKEAEKRKHE
+14 NAVKEAEKRRHE

-37 VKDQTIGTTLIEF
+37 IKDQHIGTVLHDF
-50 KVNVGALIKDVEN
+50 KVNVSALIKDVED

-68 CNDIVSKSK
+68 CNDIVAKGSE
-77 NPIVPRKTAS
+77 PMTPRKTAS

-97 QAQFQGRQD
+97 QALFQGRQD
-106 VTSIDILISIFAEKK
+106 VSSVDILISIFSEKK
-121 SYGAFFL
+121 SYAAFFL
-128 KKHKVDKQD
+128 KKHQVNKQD
-137 LMDLVSTETILD
+137 LIDLVSTETILD
-149 EGMASMGGQE
+149 EGMAGMGGPGE
-159 HGGEQKLRP
+159 AGPEQKLRP

-188 KKIDPVIGRDE
+188 KKIDPVIGRE
-199 ETNNLKQ
+199 QETEDLKQ

-235 RIAKNKNDIPEY
+235 RIAKNKDDIPEY

-273 RLKMIVNALDQKGKS
+273 RLKLIVNALDQKGKS

-321 KGSIKVVASTT
+321 KGSIKVLASTT

-360 ETSVKILKGV
+360 ETAVKILKGV
-370 KQYYEDH
+370 KQYYEKF

-392 YSSKFIAD
+392 YSTKFIAD
-400 KKLPDKAIDIID
+400 KKLPDKAIDVID

-417 LRLNGVKDGVID
+417 LRLNNVKNGKID

-436 LSVMTGISIEQLS
+436 ISVMTGISIEQLS

-464 LQVFGQDKAINTI
+464 LQVYGQDKAINTI
-477 TDKILVARAGLKNL
+477 TDKILVARAGLKSL
-491 NKPVGSFLFLGPTG
+491 TKPVGSFLFLGPTG

-511 ARTLA
+511 ARQLA
-516 KTLGVELVRFDMS
+516 KTLGVELIRFDMS

-537 SKLIGSPPG
+537 AKLIGSPPG

-615 SNLGAEDME
+615 SNLGAEENE
-624 RNNIGFGP
+624 RNNIGFGK
-632 SERTGEDD
+632 SEREGEDD

-652 NRLDAVIKFNKL
+652 NRLDAVIKFDKL
-664 AEKTMKSIVKKFLQE
+664 GKDTMKSVVKKFLQE
-679 LNTMTMEKDVEV
+679 LNTMTIEKDVEV
-691 NATDQALD
+691 NATDEAIEFLM
-699 YLVKKG
+699 KKG
-705 FDAKLGARPLQRI
+705 FDAKLGARPLQRV
-718 IDEEIKNPLSKMI
+718 IDDEIKKPLSKMM
-731 LFGELNEGGMVE
+731 LFGELTAGGMVE
-743 VTLSEDVVPKLT
+743 VSLADEKLVVNFKVGKQQEMLT
-755 VVFRPNKVTT
+755 QFKP
-765 KIKGKSKSDGST
+765 
-777 TKVSNKERKKQKLKN
+777 KVSDEKKSQ
-792 AKTS
+792 

>member
-1 MLEANEGLEKIFE
+1 MLEANEGLENIFE
-14 DAVKEAEKRKHE
+14 NAVKEAEKRRHE
-26 YVTIEHVLISL
+26 YVTIEHVLLAL
-37 VKDQTIGTTLIEF
+37 VKDESIGTVLHDF
-50 KVNVGALIKDVEN
+50 KVNVGMLIKDVED

-68 CNDIVSKSK
+68 CNDIVAKGK
-77 NPIVPRKTAS
+77 EPMTPRKTAS

-97 QAQFQGRQD
+97 QALFQGRQD
-106 VTSIDILISIFAEKK
+106 VSSIDILISIFAEKK
-121 SYGAFFL
+121 SYAAFFL
-128 KKHKVDKQD
+128 KKHQVNKQD

-149 EGMASMGGQE
+149 EGMAQLASGQQ
-159 HGGEQKLRP
+159 GQEQKLRP

-188 KKIDPVIGRDE
+188 KKIDPVIGRDQ
-199 ETNNLKQ
+199 ETEDLKQ

-235 RIAKNKNDIPEY
+235 RIAKNKSDIPEY

-273 RLKMIVNALDQKGKS
+273 RLKLIVNALDQKGKS

-300 AGATGQGNNMD
+300 AGATGQGQSMD

-321 KGSIKVVASTT
+321 KGTIKVVASTT

-360 ETSVKILKGV
+360 ETAVKILKGV
-370 KQYYEDH
+370 KQYYEKF

-392 YSSKFIAD
+392 YSTKFIAD
-400 KKLPDKAIDIID
+400 KKLPDKAIDVID

-417 LRLNGVKDGVID
+417 LRLNGVKDGKID
-429 HEEIIHE
+429 HDEIIHE
-436 LSVMTGISIEQLS
+436 ISQMTGISIEQLS

-477 TDKILVARAGLKNL
+477 TDKILVARAGLKSL
-491 NKPVGSFLFLGPTG
+491 TKPVGSFLFLGPTG

-511 ARTLA
+511 ARQLA
-516 KTLGVELVRFDMS
+516 KTLGVELIRFDMS

-537 SKLIGSPPG
+537 AKLIGSPPG

-615 SNLGAEDME
+615 SNLGAEDNE

-652 NRLDAVIKFNKL
+652 NRLDAVIKFDKLNK
-664 AEKTMKSIVKKFLQE
+664 ETMKSVVKKFLLE
-679 LNTMTMEKDVEV
+679 LNTMTIEKDVEV
-691 NATDQALD
+691 NATEDAIEFLMT
-699 YLVKKG
+699 KG
-705 FDAKLGARPLQRI
+705 FDAKLGARPLQRV
-718 IDEEIKNPLSKMI
+718 IDDEIKKPLSKMM
-731 LFGELNEGGMVE
+731 LFGELTEGGMVE
-743 VTLSEDVVPKLT
+743 VGLSDDVMPKLT
-755 VVFRPNKVTT
+755 VNFKAKKEKQVLDQFKPK
-765 KIKGKSKSDGST
+765 
-777 TKVSNKERKKQKLKN
+777 KVSDE
-792 AKTS
+792 KTSQ

>member
-1 MLEANEGLEKIFE
+1 MLEANEGLENIFE
-14 DAVKEAEKRKHE
+14 NAVKEAEKRRHE
-26 YVTIEHVLISL
+26 YVTIEHVLLSL
-37 VKDQTIGTTLIEF
+37 IKDQHIGTVLHDF
-50 KVNVGALIKDVEN
+50 KVQVGALIKDVED

-68 CNDIVSKSK
+68 CNDIVAKGK
-77 NPIVPRKTAS
+77 EPMTPRKTAS

-97 QAQFQGRQD
+97 QALFQGRQD
-106 VTSIDILISIFAEKK
+106 VSSVDILISIFSEKK
-121 SYGAFFL
+121 SYAAFFL
-128 KKHKVDKQD
+128 KKHQVNKQD
-137 LMDLVSTETILD
+137 LIDLVSTETILD
-149 EGMASMGGQE
+149 EGMAAMGGPGE
-159 HGGEQKLRP
+159 GGPEQKLRP

-188 KKIDPVIGRDE
+188 KKIDPVIGRE
-199 ETNNLKQ
+199 QETEDLKQ

-235 RIAKNKNDIPEY
+235 RIAKNKDDVPEY

-273 RLKMIVNALDQKGKS
+273 RLKLIVNALDQKGKS

-321 KGSIKVVASTT
+321 KGSIKVLASTT

-360 ETSVKILKGV
+360 ETAVKILKGV
-370 KQYYEDH
+370 KQYYEKFH
-377 HGCTITDEACEDAVD
+377 NCTITDEACEDAVD
-392 YSSKFIAD
+392 YSTKFIAD
-400 KKLPDKAIDIID
+400 KKLPDKAIDVID

-417 LRLNGVKDGVID
+417 LRLNGIKDGKID

-436 LSVMTGISIEQLS
+436 ISVMTGISIEQLS

-477 TDKILVARAGLKNL
+477 TDKILVARAGLKSL
-491 NKPVGSFLFLGPTG
+491 TKPVGSFLFLGPTG

-511 ARTLA
+511 AKQLA
-516 KTLGVELVRFDMS
+516 KTLGVELIRFDMS

-537 SKLIGSPPG
+537 AKLIGSPPG

-615 SNLGAEDME
+615 SNLGAEENE
-624 RNNIGFGP
+624 RNNIGFGK
-632 SERTGEDD
+632 SERSGEDD

-652 NRLDAVIKFNKL
+652 NRLDAVIKFDKL
-664 AEKTMKSIVKKFLQE
+664 GKDTMKSVVKKFLQE

-691 NATDQALD
+691 NATDDAIEFLMT
-699 YLVKKG
+699 KG
-705 FDAKLGARPLQRI
+705 FDAKLGARPLQRV
-718 IDEEIKNPLSKMI
+718 IDDEIKKPLSKMM
-731 LFGELNEGGMVE
+731 LFGELTSGGMVE
-743 VTLSEDVVPKLT
+743 VSLKDGKLVVNFKA
-755 VVFRPNKVTT
+755 
-765 KIKGKSKSDGST
+765 GKSQEVLTQFKP
-777 TKVSNKERKKQKLKN
+777 KVSDEKKSQ
-792 AKTS
+792 